1 VGGSE
6 KHRRR
11 QSSLG
16 KVPPGRAVLLARVI
30 DRWLAEHIDDPDQ
43 VDELIDRLVSWDRF
57 GCPGH
62 DAEQG

>member
-1 VGGSE
+1 
-6 KHRRR
+6 
-11 QSSLG
+11 
-16 KVPPGRAVLLARVI
+16 VLLARVI